1 MKVDTLEISWH
12 GDRERV
18 LSVDFHAPTGR
29 FVTAGADN
37 DIRMWRIELK
47 DDGKHGVKHVAD
59 ISGHLKPV
67 NVVRFSPNGLYLA
80 SGSDDGSIYIWK
92 KNDNPS
98 HAPFGAEADETP
110 QEEYW
115 SPLKMLR
122 GHSSD
127 VYDLAWSP
135 DCGFLLSGSVDN
147 SAIIW
152 NLTKGKVIQR
162 LEGHNNFVQGV
173 AWDPES
179 QFLITQSSDRTARIY
194 KLRQTTHKTEATLTQ
209 TLVKRESI
217 VPAASTTETAEQ
229 NEDGEA
235 GKETSKFKHRLFL
248 DETAVPSFFRRPCW
262 TPDGSLLLTPAGQ
275 FQSASDSLP
284 LPTVYVFT
292 RNSLNTPVMH
302 LPGAAKAAIAVRP
315 CPILFKLKPTDKENL
330 IDLPYRMIFAVATI
344 DTLLLYDTQR
354 RLPVALSAG
363 NHYTSLSDISWSADA
378 RYIVVSSTDGYC
390 SIVSFAEGELGEL
403 LPEADYPEI
412 MKKNKTTFIDI
423 EREAKKK
430 AAEKAAAALAEN
442 NKENNKQSNKERTA
456 SLPKDGTQP
465 QTSVVIQD
473 DVPVSKSD
481 DASSMEIDVKAPSTA
496 VSADAKVQD
505 GADNIAVST
514 ERRSPKRP
522 LEGVEDMST
531 STSKSTPMQVDGA
544 AENASAV
551 SQPEV
556 PVEPQVKKPRRIV
569 PVLVAQ

>member
-18 LSVDFHAPTGR
+18 LSVDFHAPTSR

-98 HAPFGAEADETP
+98 SAPFGAEEDETP

-194 KLRQTTHKTEATLTQ
+194 KIRQTTHKTEATLTQ

-217 VPAASTTETAEQ
+217 VPAAPTETSEQ
-229 NEDGEA
+229 NKDGEA

-292 RNSLNTPVMH
+292 RNSLNAPVMH

-403 LPEADYPEI
+403 LPEEDYPEI

-442 NKENNKQSNKERTA
+442 NKENNKENKESNKERTA
-456 SLPKDGTQP
+456 SVPKDPTQP

-473 DVPVSKSD
+473 DV
-481 DASSMEIDVKAPSTA
+481 MEVDVKAPSA
-496 VSADAKVQD
+496 ASAPAEANVQD
-505 GADNIAVST
+505 AADNMAVST
-514 ERRSPKRP
+514 HAHAEGKRSPKRP
-522 LEGVEDMST
+522 LEGEDEVST
-531 STSKSTPMQVDGA
+531 STSTTTAMQVDVA